1 MIIIISPL
9 CLLHQDLEKT
19 YIFVSLL
26 HSLQHD
32 YDKKTLFWFYRCVDY
47 AAIIRFFFIYF
58 DTTFTTPCSRWKTF
72 FISVFCSLRHG
83 DRKNKFNLYY
93 ITALTTVDHEKKHS
107 FIWSY
112 FYVLPWS
119 KKKKLFFIYP
129 LQSLCIHLLTSL
141 TSTSGVLDDLLPV
154 LVVLTPALNES
165 F

>member
-1 MIIIISPL
+1 MTIIISPL

-26 HSLQHD
+26 RSLQHD

-119 KKKKLFFIYP
+119 KKKKTVFHLSIAVTVHTSSYISYIY
-129 LQSLCIHLLTSL
+129 QWSLRWFTSCFSSL
-141 TSTSGVLDDLLPV
+141 NTSS
-154 LVVLTPALNES
+154 
-165 F
+165 